1 MRKAL
6 VTLSTVAFALSAFA
20 TLEVASAASAPK
32 LSKLGCMVGKEK
44 WDASIGKCVPGAPV
58 KKAKAAKA
66 PKAPKA
72 AAAAK
77 KPA

>member
-20 TLEVASAASAPK
+20 TIEMASAAEPK
-32 LSKLGCMVGKEK
+32 MTKMGCKVGSEK

-66 PKAPKA
+66 KAPKA